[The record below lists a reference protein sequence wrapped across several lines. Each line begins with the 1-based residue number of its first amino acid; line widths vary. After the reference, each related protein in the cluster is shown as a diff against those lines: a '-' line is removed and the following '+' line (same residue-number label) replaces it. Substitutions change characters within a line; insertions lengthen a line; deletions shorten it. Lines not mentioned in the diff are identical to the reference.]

1 MTTRSIPPC
10 CGRRNDVIGPPAAR
24 SRRLRFAPAPRGGA
38 TLAASQGSASPLTG
52 LMARRACGLLLRPA
66 MRRDLALASE
76 RPSHAASRPSRRSP
90 ARVAPADRRPRGRSI
105 LEKTLGVFFGNASKR
120 GHDDPI
126 VWLCTVRR
134 QLKTQNSKLKIPN
147 SEFNSPHP
155 AVPAVPFYAIAVAS
169 TPSVVGA
176 ETWALLCR
184 PAVLPR

>member
-1 MTTRSIPPC
+1 MTTRSIPPRS
-10 CGRRNDVIGPPAAR
+10 GRRNDVIGPPAAR
-24 SRRLRFAPAPRGGA
+24 SRNRRCTPIPRGAATRVVSQRSAPRLRRSWPTRYRASAAARE
-38 TLAASQGSASPLTG
+38 ASQSAAHAWT
-52 LMARRACGLLLRPA
+52 A
-66 MRRDLALASE
+66 
-76 RPSHAASRPSRRSP
+76 SHAASRPSRRSP